1 MNFKTLVRKGFS
13 KSEARKL
20 ATPRKSSK
28 DNCNN
33 FDATKI
39 LKKVGLSKA
48 DIKEALNEWN
58 VRNQK

>member
-20 ATPRKSSK
+20 ATPRKLSK

-58 VRNQK
+58 VRNRK

>member
-28 DNCNN
+28 DNHNN

-39 LKKVGLSKA
+39 LKKVGLT
-48 DIKEALNEWN
+48 KEMVKDVLNERDN
-58 VRNQK
+58 

>member
-1 MNFKTLVRKGFS
+1 MKYKTLIKRGYS

-20 ATPRKSSK
+20 ATPRKLSK

-39 LKKVGLSKA
+39 LKKVGLT
-48 DIKEALNEWN
+48 KEMVKDVLNE
-58 VRNQK
+58 RNN

>member
-28 DNCNN
+28 DNHNN
-33 FDATKI
+33 FDAAKI
-39 LKKVGLSKA
+39 LKKVGLTKA
-48 DIKEALNEWN
+48 DIKEALNECN
-58 VRNQK
+58 IRNRK

>member
-28 DNCNN
+28 NNCNN
-33 FDATKI
+33 FDGAKI

>member
-33 FDATKI
+33 FDAAKI
-39 LKKVGLSKA
+39 LKKVGLT
-48 DIKEALNEWN
+48 KEMVKDALNE
-58 VRNQK
+58 RNN

>member
-1 MNFKTLVRKGFS
+1 MKYRTQSL
-13 KSEARKL
+13 KS
-20 ATPRKSSK
+20 
-28 DNCNN
+28 NN

-58 VRNQK
+58 VRNRK